1 MNSPLILCIETA
13 TKMCSVALCK
23 GEELLVLKEQGGV
36 YSHAENLTVFIEQ
49 IVSESG
55 ISLAQLDAIA
65 VSKGPGS
72 YTGLRIGV
80 STAKGLAFAL
90 QKPIIA
96 VDTLTSM
103 ANLAAQSTKRQ
114 AVYFCPMI
122 DARRME
128 VYCAIFDTEINLVKP
143 ISAEIITD
151 NIFDD
156 VVGES
161 PLLVFG
167 DGAHKCREIFKDKQN
182 FIFIEEEFISAKG
195 LIQIALE
202 KWSKQEFEDVAYFEP
217 FYLKDFVSKQSHKP
231 KFVN

>member
-13 TKMCSVALCK
+13 TKMCSVALYK
-23 GEELLVLKEQGGV
+23 GEELLALKEQGGA

-49 IVSESG
+49 IVSDAR

-96 VDTLTSM
+96 VETLKSM
-103 ANLAAQSTKRQ
+103 ANYAAKVNNEQMHF
-114 AVYFCPMI
+114 FCPMI

-128 VYCAIFDTEINLVKP
+128 VYCAIYESDMNIVKP
-143 ISAEIITD
+143 ISAEIITE
-151 NIFDD
+151 NVFDAIIGD
-156 VVGES
+156 KKV
-161 PLLVFG
+161 LVFG
-167 DGAHKCREIFKDKQN
+167 DGAQKCKEIFKHKSNYSFTEQ
-182 FIFIEEEFISAKG
+182 EFISAKG

-217 FYLKDFVSKQSHKP
+217 FYLKDFVSSKLS
-231 KFVN
+231 

>member
-13 TKMCSVALCK
+13 TKMCSVALYK
-23 GEELLVLKEQGGV
+23 GEELLVLKEQGGA
-36 YSHAENLTVFIEQ
+36 YSHAENLTVFLEQ
-49 IVSESG
+49 IVSDAR

-103 ANLAAQSTKRQ
+103 ANLAARSIKSK

-128 VYCAIFDTEINLVKP
+128 VYCAIYERDLHIVKP
-143 ISAEIITD
+143 ISAEIITE
-151 NIFDD
+151 NVFDAIIGD
-156 VVGES
+156 KKV
-161 PLLVFG
+161 LVFG
-167 DGAHKCREIFKDKQN
+167 DGAHKCREIFKNKPN
-182 FIFIEEEFISAKG
+182 FIFSDEEFISAKG
-195 LIQIALE
+195 LIQIVLE
-202 KWSKQEFEDVAYFEP
+202 KYNKQEFEDVAYFEP
-217 FYLKDFVSKQSHKP
+217 FYLKDFVSTQSHK
-231 KFVN
+231 